1 MAFLDLIERK
11 RDGGALS
18 PDEIQGFVREVVAGA
33 LPREQVSAFLMA
45 VLFRGMDDS
54 ERRTLTLAMR
64 DSGEVLAWTPDPRR
78 PVVDKHS
85 TGGVGDKV
93 SLPLAPL
100 LASLGF
106 RVPMISGRGLGITGG
121 TLDKLESIPGFSTRL
136 SSERIRELVE
146 VDGVAMVGQTDRMVP
161 ADRILYALRDVT
173 GTVPSRDLITA
184 SILSK
189 KLAEGLEALVLDV
202 KCGAAA
208 FMRTRAEATR
218 LAESLEGLANQCGVG
233 TRAFVTRMD
242 QPLGRSAGNWL
253 EVVESVEC
261 LRGRG
266 PADLRELVCCLAGS
280 LMVQTGRADDLAAAI
295 GVAAG
300 ELDSGRPLA
309 VWQRM
314 LERQGADMDA
324 YSRKLRSDVL
334 APVVQEVRSPASGC
348 VCQVDARL
356 LGEALRRLGAGRLQ
370 SGDVVDP
377 EVGFD
382 RIVQVGDSV
391 SAGDVLVRIHARSEN
406 AAETAISQIA
416 NAFRI
421 QDSPVDREAVRIT

>member
-11 RDGGALS
+11 RDGGTLS
-18 PDEIQGFVREVVAGA
+18 PDEIRGFVGEVVAGV

-45 VLFRGMDDS
+45 VLFRGMDES

-64 DSGEVLAWTPDPRR
+64 DSGEVLDWSRDPRR

-136 SSERIRELVE
+136 PSERIRELVE
-146 VDGVAMVGQTDRMVP
+146 QDGVAMVGQTERMVP

-253 EVVESVEC
+253 EVVESVDC
-261 LRGRG
+261 LRGKG
-266 PADLRELVCCLAGS
+266 PADLRELVCCFAGS
-280 LMVQTGRADDLAAAI
+280 LLVQTGRATDLAAAI
-295 GVAAG
+295 GVASG
-300 ELDSGRPLA
+300 ELDSGRPLL
-309 VWQRM
+309 VWNRM

-324 YSRKLRSDVL
+324 YFRRLGSDVL
-334 APVVQEVRSPASGC
+334 APVVREVRSPASGF
-348 VCQVDARL
+348 VCQVDARR
-356 LGEALRRLGAGRLQ
+356 LGEAVRRLGAGRLQ
-370 SGDVVDP
+370 AGDEIDP
-377 EVGFD
+377 EVGLD
-382 RIVQVGDSV
+382 RLVQVGDSV
-391 SAGDVLVRIHARSEN
+391 CPGDLLARIHARSEQ
-406 AAETAISQIA
+406 AAEVAMSDIA
-416 NAFRI
+416 AAFRI
-421 QDSPVDREAVRIT
+421 QEAPVDRDPVRLT